1 MWVNLFGCATA
12 FFHAYAVPVEMW
24 RPQWTHM
31 LGMLGSGIIFS
42 VFKGEGAPETD
53 TMLDFCRS
61 AVGCV
66 SDNACLSEIGKGAFW
81 LCGQVS

>member
-1 MWVNLFGCATA
+1 
-12 FFHAYAVPVEMW
+12 
-24 RPQWTHM
+24 M

-53 TMLDFCRS
+53 KILDFCRS

-66 SDNACLSEIGKGAFW
+66 SDNACLSEIGSGDKIQWSAKKLEFGI
-81 LCGQVS
+81 LTYESVS

>member
-1 MWVNLFGCATA
+1 
-12 FFHAYAVPVEMW
+12 
-24 RPQWTHM
+24 M

-53 TMLDFCRS
+53 KILDVCRS

-66 SDNACLSEIGKGAFW
+66 SDNPYLSAIGKERKSV
-81 LCGQVS
+81 LISEV

>member
-1 MWVNLFGCATA
+1 
-12 FFHAYAVPVEMW
+12 
-24 RPQWTHM
+24 M

-53 TMLDFCRS
+53 KILDFCRS

-66 SDNACLSEIGKGAFW
+66 SDNACLD
-81 LCGQVS
+81 

>member
-24 RPQWTHM
+24 RPQCPHM

-42 VFKGEGAPETD
+42 VFKGEGAPEAD
-53 TMLDFCRS
+53 KILDFCRS

-66 SDNACLSEIGKGAFW
+66 SDNACLSEIGK
-81 LCGQVS
+81 